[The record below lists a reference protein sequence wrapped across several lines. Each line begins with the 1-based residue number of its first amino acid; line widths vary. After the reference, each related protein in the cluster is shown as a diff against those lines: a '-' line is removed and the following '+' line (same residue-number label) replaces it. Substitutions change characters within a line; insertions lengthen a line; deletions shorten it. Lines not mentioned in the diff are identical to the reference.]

1 MAVSVGRL
9 YVPRLSIIIPFS
21 GDEVA
26 LETTLV
32 SVLENRPVD
41 CEILVSHDGSYRDP
55 YALGDEVLFIE
66 TAKSANEVSLLNE
79 ALRAAISPV
88 LHILRCGVRVMESWT
103 DDPLRVMVERDASVV
118 TPVYL
123 NKQDGQEYCGLD
135 LSQLWCRRLI
145 TADESIAEGKLGPV
159 LAGCFIKRRV
169 LLALDGL
176 RSDVSIAV
184 AEAELGLALRQI
196 GASVTS
202 SDFSTIQVPGE
213 LLTTQNAAEFQGI
226 GQVVAQYDA
235 ILGSV
240 GAASH
245 FPTLVERLLGSLS
258 LARLAAIRS
267 FTKGYR
273 ELGGVGNLKKRLDTA
288 SQIVA
293 SGHRPVLGVV
303 DGERST
309 SYNDKATIPSRSRKA
324 A

>member
-1 MAVSVGRL
+1 M
-9 YVPRLSIIIPFS
+9 PRLSIIIPYS

-32 SVLENRPVD
+32 SVLENRPAD

-66 TAKSANEVSLLNE
+66 TAKPASEVSLLNE
-79 ALRAAISPV
+79 ALRAAVSPV
-88 LHILRCGVRVMESWT
+88 LHILRCGVRVMEAWT
-103 DDPLRVMVERDASVV
+103 DDPLRLIKEQDASVV
-118 TPVYL
+118 APVYL
-123 NKQDGQEYCGLD
+123 NKQDGQEYSGLD
-135 LSQLWCRRLI
+135 LSQLWCRRLVS
-145 TADESIAEGKLGPV
+145 ADEPIGEGKLAPV

-176 RSDVSIAV
+176 RNDVSMTV
-184 AEAELGLALRQI
+184 AEVELGLALRQI
-196 GASVTS
+196 GAKVVS
-202 SDFSTIQVPGE
+202 SDFATIQVPGE
-213 LLTTQNAAEFQGI
+213 LFATQNAVDFQGI

-235 ILGSV
+235 ILGGV

-273 ELGGVGNLKKRLDTA
+273 DLGGVSNLKKRLETA
-288 SQIVA
+288 SQIIA
-293 SGHRPVLGVV
+293 SGNRPVLGVV
-303 DGERST
+303 DGEKSANF
-309 SYNDKATIPSRSRKA
+309 NDKPQVAPRTRKA

>member
-1 MAVSVGRL
+1 M
-9 YVPRLSIIIPFS
+9 PRLSIIIPYS

-32 SVLENRPVD
+32 SVLENRPTD

-66 TAKSANEVSLLNE
+66 TAKPASEVSLLNE
-79 ALRAAISPV
+79 ALRAAVSPV
-88 LHILRCGVRVMESWT
+88 LHILRCGVRVMEAWT
-103 DDPLRVMVERDASVV
+103 DDPLRLIKEQDASVV
-118 TPVYL
+118 TPVYF
-123 NKQDGQEYCGLD
+123 NKQDGQEYSGLD
-135 LSQLWCRRLI
+135 LSQLWSRRLLSV
-145 TADESIAEGKLGPV
+145 DESIADGKLGLV

-169 LLALDGL
+169 LLALDGV
-176 RSDVSIAV
+176 RSDVSMAV

-196 GASVTS
+196 GAKVVS
-202 SDFSTIQVPGE
+202 SDLATIQVPGD
-213 LLTTQNAAEFQGI
+213 LLATQNPADYQGL

-235 ILGSV
+235 ILGGV

-273 ELGGVGNLKKRLDTA
+273 ELGGISNLKKRLETA
-288 SQIVA
+288 SQIIA
-293 SGHRPVLGVV
+293 SGNRPVLGVV
-303 DGERST
+303 DGEKST
-309 SYNDKATIPSRSRKA
+309 SFNDKTQVAPRTRKA